1 MGGVRWDQSTEAAQG
16 LEGLED
22 KREDNRPS
30 DLSKVRWD

>member
-22 KREDNRPS
+22 KRTS
-30 DLSKVRWD
+30 DSSKEALGLKQ